1 MKMSIKRIGIFVLMA
16 ALLYQDTLTRLTGLS
31 FLNYLDEVF
40 ILMLFG
46 TGLLRSRGKIP
57 RFVVR
62 LLLLTALFFGIG
74 IVCCLVFSEYRPR
87 DLMMAGLLSIKFF
100 LVVAA
105 VLLHKPSVSCIRMMQ
120 DAVKALGAFG
130 FVCGV
135 VNFVTPTLWTRLF
148 SFTWIET
155 KAGIHNVMGLFIH
168 PGQFGWF
175 MLFVG
180 ILYYA
185 QYKTGRKRRDLVFA
199 AAYAAMAMLSLK
211 AKVILGVGFVLLADW
226 FLVDHRKIY
235 LSKYFGPVV
244 GLVAM
249 VTVFGSFI
257 YEKISKYILGTATEV
272 TARYV
277 LLNRSFQIAADYFP
291 VGVGFGK
298 FGSWYA
304 RIRYS
309 EYYYKYDCTT
319 VYGLQPEDPRFAT
332 DTFWPAV
339 LGETGVIG
347 LLVYLIL
354 LGTMGVRLLKTARAN
369 WAGAFAKSTALFGFL
384 TLVQSLAES
393 MGEAAF
399 NSSPQNI
406 FLGAA
411 VGLGLC
417 MGVYRKKY
425 SADGGCHNV

>member
-1 MKMSIKRIGIFVLMA
+1 MKMSIKRIGIFVLTA

-31 FLNYLDEVF
+31 FLNYLDEVI

-87 DLMMAGLLSIKFF
+87 DLMMAALLSIKFF

-105 VLLHKPSVSCIRMMQ
+105 VLLHKPSVSCIRMLQ

-135 VNFVTPTLWTRLF
+135 VNFVMPALWTSLF

-155 KAGIHNVMGLFIH
+155 RAGIHNVMGLFIH

-175 MLFVG
+175 MLFAG
-180 ILYYA
+180 ILYYS
-185 QYKTGRKRRDLVFA
+185 QYKTGRRRRDLAFA

-211 AKVILGVGFVLLADW
+211 AKVILGVGCVVLADW
-226 FLVDHRKIY
+226 FLVDHKKIY
-235 LSKYFGPVV
+235 LTKYFGPVA
-244 GLVAM
+244 GIAAM
-249 VTVFGSFI
+249 LGVFGSII
-257 YEKISKYILGTATEV
+257 YENIGLYILGTVGEE
-272 TARYV
+272 TARHA
-277 LLNRSFQIAADYFP
+277 LLDRSFRIAADYFP
-291 VGVGFGK
+291 AGVGFGK

-309 EYYYKYDCTT
+309 EYYYQYNCTT
-319 VYGLQPEDPRFAT
+319 IYGLRPEDPRFAT

-339 LGETGVIG
+339 LGETGVLG

-354 LGTMGVRLLKTARAN
+354 LGMMGVRLLKTARAN

-406 FLGAA
+406 FLGVA

-417 MGVYRKKY
+417 MGVMRRRY
-425 SADGGCHNV
+425 SEVDGEA